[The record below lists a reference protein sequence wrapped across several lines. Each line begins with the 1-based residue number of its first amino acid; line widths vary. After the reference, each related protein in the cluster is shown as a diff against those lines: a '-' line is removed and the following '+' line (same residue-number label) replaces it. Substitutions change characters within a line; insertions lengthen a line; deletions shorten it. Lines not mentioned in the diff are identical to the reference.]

1 MKKCCLN
8 CAFCVR
14 RKEKVAFNGLDHNL
28 DVCEDIL
35 SSQERKLAEKNDF
48 SFIGKE
54 QRAQKAWKEL
64 YDKNL
69 NILKTRKVMNGP
81 RALELLQAERSV
93 YAGGE
98 RNYCLKDVF
107 QMGDMPEVP
116 DEDYLACWHD
126 LWNFKEEQERIRS
139 INLKTKCLFFYPYTK
154 KGHKSFEGCNKE
166 REALLDQERYK
177 TTNFWVIIGIIV
189 GLVTSVCIYSCQ
201 QKDNQQYNN
210 TLNAQMINAVEKL
223 DNIEKISLD
232 TQNKVK
238 DIEKLDSIERISIDT
253 LKQVQ
258 AIQKKGTLAK

>member
-64 YDKNL
+64 YEKNL

-107 QMGDMPEVP
+107 QMGDMPEAP

-126 LWNFKEEQERIRS
+126 LWNFKEDSEKLPS
-139 INLKTKCLFFYPYTK
+139 INHKTKCLFFYPYTQ
-154 KGHKSFEGCNKE
+154 KGHKNFDGCDKE

-177 TTNFWVIIGIIV
+177 TTNCWVIIGIIV
-189 GLVTSVCIYSCQ
+189 GLATSVCIYSCQ
-201 QKDNQQYNN
+201 QKDKQQYNN
-210 TLNAQMINAVEKL
+210 ALNAQMIKVAEKL
-223 DNIEKISLD
+223 GNLEKISLD
-232 TQNKVK
+232 TQEKV
-238 DIEKLDSIERISIDT
+238 E
-253 LKQVQ
+253 V
-258 AIQKKGTLAK
+258 IQKKGTLTK